1 MEAQYADLNL
11 VGYLY
16 NTCHGGFEFSEEFKK
31 RMNDK
36 RVAAGLQPLKY
47 FREERVDPEYIALF
61 KELGA
66 RASSGYCARL
76 AIAYFPEEFLEFVVI
91 DEYDGRESVAIC
103 QAEVY
108 EALLKRFMEERA
120 HGKLEQEGEQ
130 VTLEDLD
137 ARYIATKA
145 KLERYAEYKRNKA
158 EEEDNDY

>member
-1 MEAQYADLNL
+1 MEALYSDLNL

-47 FREERVDPEYIALF
+47 FRDERTDPEYIALF

-76 AIAYFPEEFLEFVVI
+76 AIRYFPEEFLQFVVI

-108 EALLKRFMEERA
+108 EALLKGFMEERA
-120 HGKLEQEGEQ
+120 RGDAL
-130 VTLEDLD
+130 TLEDLD
-137 ARYIATKA
+137 ARYIATKG